1 MCCLWI
7 GHWGITVVGWRCNEP
22 TARVRE
28 YSKMVLKIWEL
39 QAVTE
44 GAAFLLR
51 KREGNVWLLRN
62 EEISWWFSWGGYRS
76 FFGCYWRG
84 EISLRGK
91 TTWEKKI
98 LRKITKEGNRVAGE
112 KEAEENQ
119 LRKGKVRRRKKRKIW
134 VRWIFFGGLQRR
146 RETKGKEQRDG
157 TARWQF
163 VGFLGNF

>member
-39 QAVTE
+39 QTVTE

-62 EEISWWFSWGGYRS
+62 EEISWWFPWGGYRS

-84 EISLRGK
+84 EIRLRGK

-98 LRKITKEGNRVAGE
+98 LRKITREGNRVAGE

-146 RETKGKEQRDG
+146 RETKGKKQRDG